1 MAPKTDNNSW
11 QWFFT
16 LMFGAVLAMQ
26 GYNIDQQ
33 NKADERQNLYIER
46 LIKIE
51 NKQDRNDEKCKSFEI
66 RFDKIEAI
74 LNKNEE
80 DENYPSQIK
89 R

>member
-51 NKQDRNDEKCKSFEI
+51 NRQDKNDEKCKSFEM

-74 LNKNEE
+74 IREDKLYDPKNKN
-80 DENYPSQIK
+80 K
-89 R
+89 